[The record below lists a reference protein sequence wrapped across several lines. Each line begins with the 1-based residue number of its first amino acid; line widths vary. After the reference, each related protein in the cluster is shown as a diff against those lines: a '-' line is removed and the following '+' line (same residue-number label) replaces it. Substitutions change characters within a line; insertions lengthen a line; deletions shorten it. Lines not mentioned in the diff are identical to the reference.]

1 MIKTQ
6 SDEVLFSSNKEGDE
20 HAFENFFNI
29 HNSSLCQKIVPIV
42 KEKQIV
48 EELISDVFYTIWR
61 KRESIQIKSN
71 IVGYLHFAARNHALN
86 YLKTKKTG
94 WVDLEEVA
102 FTLSSSMSNPEEKII
117 SEEIIQLWE
126 EKIKRL
132 PEQRQKVFR
141 MSRLEGLTYAEIA
154 KKLDLSE
161 NTVRNQV
168 QIAVQ
173 SLICLLAL
181 FKQL

>member
-1 MIKTQ
+1 M
-6 SDEVLFSSNKEGDE
+6 
-20 HAFENFFNI
+20 
-29 HNSSLCQKIVPIV
+29 
-42 KEKQIV
+42 
-48 EELISDVFYTIWR
+48 
-61 KRESIQIKSN
+61 
-71 IVGYLHFAARNHALN
+71 
-86 YLKTKKTG
+86 
-94 WVDLEEVA
+94 
-102 FTLSSSMSNPEEKII
+102 SSSMSNPEEKII